1 MTNSNPRITKRDRFN
16 ELRTLAEVN
25 GKSDLVA
32 FIDHELDLLAKKN
45 SGEKKPTA
53 TQVANEGIKDTIVAV
68 LSDGTP
74 RTIGEICKADASLSE
89 LSSQRVSALVKQLRD
104 GGIVKREEIK
114 RKAYFSLV

>member
-25 GKSDLVA
+25 GKSDLVD

-53 TQVANEGIKDTIVAV
+53 TQVANEGIKDTIMAV

-104 GGIVKREEIK
+104 AGSVKREEVK
-114 RKAYFSLV
+114 RKAYFSIA